1 MNNDIIVSI
10 STSLGKGAISI
21 VRLSGEGCIELVNSV
36 FKGKDLTKVESHT
49 INYGHIIDKN
59 TIIDEVL
66 VSIMKSPKTYTMED
80 VVEINCHGGI
90 AVTNKILELLVV
102 KGARLAL
109 PGEFTKRAFLNG
121 RIDLVEA
128 EAVMDVIDSKTD
140 KALNVAVS
148 NLNGNLSNLIRSFR
162 DNLLNLLAN
171 IEVNIDYPEYED
183 AEEVTI
189 NTIKDKVDEMSNS
202 LNQIVKESMN
212 KKIIKEGIDVAIIGK
227 PNVGK
232 SSILNMLLGENKAIV
247 TDIAGTTRDVV
258 EGSISLNGIMLN
270 FIDTAGIRETSDV
283 VEKFGV
289 EKSLEKMNEANLVL
303 FVFNNNEEITKDEE
317 KLLNKIKDKKYII
330 VVNKKDL
337 DKKLDL
343 SKYNLDNIIYTDTVS
358 DNGIEELKDKI
369 IELFNLDE
377 LDNKNDLFFTNERQ
391 ITLAKEA
398 LSILDDVKIGI
409 DNEVPV
415 DMIEI
420 DIKKMWTKLG
430 EILGE
435 NYDEELIDKLFS
447 NFCLGK

>member
-10 STSLGKGAISI
+10 STTLGKGAISI
-21 VRLSGEGCIELVNSV
+21 IRLSGDGCIPLVNEV
-36 FKGKDLTKVESHT
+36 FKGKDLTKVDSHT
-49 INYGHIIDKN
+49 INYGHIIDKDN
-59 TIIDEVL
+59 VIDEVL
-66 VSIMKSPKTYTMED
+66 VSVMKAPKTYTMED

-90 AVTNKILELLVV
+90 AVTNKVLELLVV

-148 NLNGNLSNLIRSFR
+148 NLNGNLSNLIRDFR
-162 DNLLNLLAN
+162 TSLLNLLAN

-183 AEEVTI
+183 AEVVTI
-189 NTIKDKVDEMSNS
+189 NTIKDKVGEMSDS
-202 LNQIVKESMN
+202 LNKIVKESMN

-232 SSILNMLLGENKAIV
+232 SSILNMLIGEEKAIV

-270 FIDTAGIRETSDV
+270 FIDTAGIRETNDV

-289 EKSLEKMNEANLVL
+289 EKSLEKMNEANLIL
-303 FVFNNNEEITKDEE
+303 FVFNNNEEITPDEE
-317 KLLNKIKDKKYII
+317 ELLTKIKDKKYII

-343 SKYNLDNIIYTDTVS
+343 SKYNLDNIIYTDTVT
-358 DNGIEELKDKI
+358 DNGIEELKNKI

-398 LSILDDVKIGI
+398 LSILDDVKKGI
-409 DNEVPV
+409 DMEVPV

-435 NYDEELIDKLFS
+435 NYDEELIDQLFS

>member
-36 FKGKDLTKVESHT
+36 FKGKDLTKVDSHT
-49 INYGHIIDKN
+49 INYGHIVDNDKV
-59 TIIDEVL
+59 IDEVL
-66 VSIMKSPKTYTMED
+66 VAVMKAPKTYTRED
-80 VVEINCHGGI
+80 IVEINCHGGI
-90 AVTNKILELLVV
+90 AVTNKVLELLVV
-102 KGARLAL
+102 KGARLSL

-128 EAVMDVIDSKTD
+128 EAVMDVIESKTD

-148 NLNGNLSNLIRSFR
+148 HLNGNLSNIIREFR
-162 DNLLNLLAN
+162 DKILNLLAN

-183 AEEVTI
+183 AEVVTI
-189 NTIKDKVDEMSNS
+189 STIKDRVEEMTNT
-202 LNQIVKESMN
+202 LNLIIKESMN
-212 KKIIKEGIDVAIIGK
+212 KKIIKDGIDVAIIGK

-232 SSILNMLLGENKAIV
+232 SSILNMLLGEEKAIV

-270 FIDTAGIRETSDV
+270 FIDTAGIRETDDV

-289 EKSLEKMNEANLVL
+289 QKSLETMNRANLIL
-303 FVFNNNEEITKDEE
+303 FVLNNNEIITKDEE
-317 KLLNKIKDKKYII
+317 EIIKQLKDKKYIV

-343 SKYNLDNIIYTDTVS
+343 SKYQLDNIIYTDTVS
-358 DNGIEELKDKI
+358 SDGIESLKDKI
-369 IELFNLDE
+369 VELFKLDE
-377 LDNKNDLFFTNERQ
+377 LDNQSDDFFTNERQ

-398 LSILDDVKIGI
+398 LYIMKDVKKGI

-415 DMIEI
+415 DMLEI
-420 DIKKMWTKLG
+420 DIKRIWTKLG

>member
-10 STSLGKGAISI
+10 STTLGKGAISI
-21 VRLSGEGCIELVNSV
+21 IRLSGDGCIPLVNEV
-36 FKGKDLTKVESHT
+36 FKGKDLTKVDSHT
-49 INYGHIIDKN
+49 INYGHIVDKDN
-59 TIIDEVL
+59 VIDEVL
-66 VSIMKSPKTYTMED
+66 VSVMKAPKTYTMED

-90 AVTNKILELLVV
+90 AVTNKVLELLVV

-128 EAVMDVIDSKTD
+128 EAVMDIIDSKTD

-148 NLNGNLSNLIRSFR
+148 NLSGNLSNLIRNFR
-162 DNLLNLLAN
+162 TSLLNLLAN

-183 AEEVTI
+183 AEVVTI
-189 NTIKDKVDEMSNS
+189 NTIKDKVGEMSTS
-202 LNQIVKESMN
+202 LNKIVKESMN

-232 SSILNMLLGENKAIV
+232 SSILNMLIGEEKAIV

-270 FIDTAGIRETSDV
+270 FIDTAGIRETNDV

-289 EKSLEKMNEANLVL
+289 EKSLEKMNEANLIL
-303 FVFNNNEEITKDEE
+303 FVFNNNEEITPDEE
-317 KLLNKIKDKKYII
+317 ELLTKIKDKKYII

-343 SKYNLDNIIYTDTVS
+343 SKYNLDNIIYTDTVT
-358 DNGIEELKDKI
+358 DNGIEELKNKI

-398 LSILDDVKIGI
+398 LSILDDVKKGI
-409 DNEVPV
+409 DMEVPV

-435 NYDEELIDKLFS
+435 NYDEELIDQLFS

>member
-10 STSLGKGAISI
+10 STSIGKGAISI
-21 VRLSGEGCIELVNSV
+21 VRLSGNGSIELVNEV
-36 FKGKDLTKVESHT
+36 FKGKDLTKVDSHT
-49 INYGHIIDKN
+49 INYGHIVDKDKVL
-59 TIIDEVL
+59 DEVM
-66 VSIMKSPKTYTMED
+66 VSIMKAPKTYTRED

-148 NLNGNLSNLIRSFR
+148 NLNGNLSNLIREFR

-189 NTIKDKVDEMSNS
+189 NTIKDKVEEMSNS
-202 LNQIVKESMN
+202 LNLIVKESMN

-270 FIDTAGIRETSDV
+270 FIDTAGIRETNDV

-303 FVFNNNEEITKDEE
+303 FVFNNNEEITPDEE
-317 KLLNKIKDKKYII
+317 SLLNKIKDKKYII
-330 VVNKKDL
+330 VVNKQDL

-343 SKYNLDNIIYTDTVS
+343 SKYNLENIIYTDTVS
-358 DNGIEELKDKI
+358 DKGIEALKEKI

-391 ITLAKEA
+391 ITLAKEV
-398 LSILDDVKIGI
+398 L
-409 DNEVPV
+409 
-415 DMIEI
+415 
-420 DIKKMWTKLG
+420 
-430 EILGE
+430 
-435 NYDEELIDKLFS
+435 
-447 NFCLGK
+447 

>member
-36 FKGKDLTKVESHT
+36 FKGKDLTKVDSHT
-49 INYGHIIDKN
+49 INYGHIIDNDKV
-59 TIIDEVL
+59 IDEVL
-66 VSIMKSPKTYTMED
+66 VAVMKAPKTYTRED
-80 VVEINCHGGI
+80 IVEINCHGGI
-90 AVTNKILELLVV
+90 AVTNKVLELLVV
-102 KGARLAL
+102 KGARLSL

-128 EAVMDVIDSKTD
+128 EAVMDVIESKTD

-148 NLNGNLSNLIRSFR
+148 HLNGNLSNIIREFR
-162 DNLLNLLAN
+162 DKILNLLAN

-183 AEEVTI
+183 AEVVTI
-189 NTIKDKVDEMSNS
+189 STIKDRVEEMTNT
-202 LNQIVKESMN
+202 LNLIIKESMN
-212 KKIIKEGIDVAIIGK
+212 KKIIKDGIDVAIIGK

-232 SSILNMLLGENKAIV
+232 SSILNMLLGEEKAIV

-270 FIDTAGIRETSDV
+270 FIDTAGIRETDDV

-289 EKSLEKMNEANLVL
+289 KKSLETMNKANLIL
-303 FVFNNNEEITKDEE
+303 FVLNNNEIITKDEE
-317 KLLNKIKDKKYII
+317 EIVKQLKDKKYIV

-343 SKYNLDNIIYTDTVS
+343 SKYQLDNIIYTDTVS
-358 DNGIEELKDKI
+358 SDGIESLKDKI
-369 IELFNLDE
+369 VELFKLDE
-377 LDNKNDLFFTNERQ
+377 LGNQSDDFFTNERQ

-398 LSILDDVKIGI
+398 LYIMKDVKKGI

-415 DMIEI
+415 DMLEI
-420 DIKKMWTKLG
+420 DIKRIWTKLG

>member
-10 STSLGKGAISI
+10 STSIGKGAISI
-21 VRLSGEGCIELVNSV
+21 VRLSGNGSIELVNDV
-36 FKGKDLTKVESHT
+36 FKGKDLTKVDSHT
-49 INYGHIIDKN
+49 INYGHIVDKDKVL
-59 TIIDEVL
+59 DEVM
-66 VSIMKSPKTYTMED
+66 VSIMKTPKTYTRED

-148 NLNGNLSNLIRSFR
+148 NLNGNLSNLIREFR

-189 NTIKDKVDEMSNS
+189 NTIKDKVEEMSNS
-202 LNQIVKESMN
+202 LNLIVKESMN

-270 FIDTAGIRETSDV
+270 FIDTAGIRETDDV

-303 FVFNNNEEITKDEE
+303 FVFNNNEEITPDEE
-317 KLLNKIKDKKYII
+317 SLLNKIKDKKYII
-330 VVNKKDL
+330 VVNKQDL

-343 SKYNLDNIIYTDTVS
+343 SKYNLENIIYTDTVS
-358 DNGIEELKDKI
+358 DKGIEALKEKI

-398 LSILDDVKIGI
+398 LSILDDVKKGI
-409 DNEVPV
+409 DLEVPV

-420 DIKKMWTKLG
+420 DIKKMWSKLG
-430 EILGE
+430 KILGE

>member
-10 STSLGKGAISI
+10 STSIGKGAISI
-21 VRLSGEGCIELVNSV
+21 VRLSGNGSIELVNEV
-36 FKGKDLTKVESHT
+36 FKGKDLTKVDSHT
-49 INYGHIIDKN
+49 INYGHIVDKDKVL
-59 TIIDEVL
+59 DEVM
-66 VSIMKSPKTYTMED
+66 VSIMKAPKTYTRED

-128 EAVMDVIDSKTD
+128 EAVLDVIDSKTD

-148 NLNGNLSNLIRSFR
+148 NLNGNLSSLIREFR

-202 LNQIVKESMN
+202 LNLIVKESMN
-212 KKIIKEGIDVAIIGK
+212 KKIIKDGIDVAIIGK

-270 FIDTAGIRETSDV
+270 FIDTAGIRETNDV

-303 FVFNNNEEITKDEE
+303 FVFNNNEEITPDEE
-317 KLLNKIKDKKYII
+317 SLLNKIKDKKYII
-330 VVNKKDL
+330 VVNKQDL

-343 SKYNLDNIIYTDTVS
+343 SKYNLENIIYTDTVS
-358 DNGIEELKDKI
+358 DKGIEALKEKI

-398 LSILDDVKIGI
+398 LSILDDVKKGI
-409 DNEVPV
+409 DLEVPV

-420 DIKKMWTKLG
+420 DIKKMWSKLG

>member
-10 STSLGKGAISI
+10 STALGKGAISI

-36 FKGKDLTKVESHT
+36 FKGKDLTKVDSHT
-49 INYGHIIDKN
+49 INYGHIVDNDKV
-59 TIIDEVL
+59 IDEVL
-66 VSIMKSPKTYTMED
+66 VAIMKAPKTYTRED
-80 VVEINCHGGI
+80 IVEINCHGGI
-90 AVTNKILELLVV
+90 AVTNKVLELLVI
-102 KGARLAL
+102 KGARLSL

-128 EAVMDVIDSKTD
+128 EAVMDVIESKTD

-148 NLNGNLSNLIRSFR
+148 HLNGNLSNIIRDFR
-162 DNLLNLLAN
+162 NKILNLLAN

-183 AEEVTI
+183 AEVVTI
-189 NTIKDKVDEMSNS
+189 NTIKDRVDEMTNT
-202 LNQIVKESMN
+202 LNLIIKESMN
-212 KKIIKEGIDVAIIGK
+212 KKIIKDGIDVAIIGK

-232 SSILNMLLGENKAIV
+232 SSILNMLLGEEKAIV

-258 EGSISLNGIMLN
+258 EGSISLNGIILN
-270 FIDTAGIRETSDV
+270 FIDTAGIRETDDV

-289 EKSLEKMNEANLVL
+289 QKSLETMNKANLIL
-303 FVFNNNEEITKDEE
+303 FVLNNNEIITKDEE
-317 KLLNKIKDKKYII
+317 EIIKQLKDKKYIV

-337 DKKLDL
+337 DTKLDL
-343 SKYNLDNIIYTDTVS
+343 SKYQLDNIIYTDTVS
-358 DNGIEELKDKI
+358 SDGIESLKDKI
-369 IELFNLDE
+369 IELFKLDE
-377 LDNKNDLFFTNERQ
+377 LDNQSDDFFTNERQ

-398 LSILDDVKIGI
+398 LYIMEDVKKGI

-415 DMIEI
+415 DMLEI
-420 DIKKMWTKLG
+420 DIKRIWTKLG

>member
-1 MNNDIIVSI
+1 MLNDIIVSI

-21 VRLSGEGCIELVNSV
+21 VRLSGEGCIELVNNI
-36 FKGKDLTKVESHT
+36 FKGKDLTKVNSHT
-49 INYGHIIDKN
+49 INYGHIIDNDKVV
-59 TIIDEVL
+59 DEVL
-66 VSIMKSPKTYTMED
+66 VSVMKAPNTYTRED
-80 VVEINCHGGI
+80 IVEINCHGGI
-90 AVTNKILELLVV
+90 AVTNKVLELLVV

-148 NLNGNLSNLIRSFR
+148 NLSGNLSNIIREFR

-183 AEEVTI
+183 AEVVTV
-189 NTIKDKVDEMSNS
+189 NSIKEKVDEMTNS
-202 LNQIVKESMN
+202 LNLIVKESMN

-270 FIDTAGIRETSDV
+270 FIDTAGIRETEDV

-303 FVFNNNEEITKDEE
+303 FVFNNNEEITKEE
-317 KLLNKIKDKKYII
+317 EQLLDKIKDKKYII

-337 DKKLDL
+337 DTKLDL
-343 SKYNLDNIIYTDTVS
+343 SKYNLDNIIYTDTVT
-358 DNGIEELKDKI
+358 DDGVEVLKSKI
-369 IELFNLDE
+369 VELFNIDE
-377 LDNKNDLFFTNERQ
+377 LDNQSDNFFTNERQ

-398 LSILDDVKIGI
+398 LNILEDVKKGI

-420 DIKKMWTKLG
+420 DIKRIWTKLG

>member
-1 MNNDIIVSI
+1 MLNDIIVSI

-21 VRLSGEGCIELVNSV
+21 VRLSGEGCIELVNNI
-36 FKGKDLTKVESHT
+36 FKGKDLTKVNSHT
-49 INYGHIIDKN
+49 INYGHIIDNDKV
-59 TIIDEVL
+59 IDEVL
-66 VSIMKSPKTYTMED
+66 VSIMKAPNTYTRED
-80 VVEINCHGGI
+80 IVEINCHGGI
-90 AVTNKILELLVV
+90 AVTNKVLELLVV

-148 NLNGNLSNLIRSFR
+148 NLSGNLSNIIREFR
-162 DNLLNLLAN
+162 NNLLNLLAN

-183 AEEVTI
+183 AEVVTV
-189 NTIKDKVDEMSNS
+189 NSIKDKVEEMTNS
-202 LNQIVKESMN
+202 LNLIVKESMN

-270 FIDTAGIRETSDV
+270 FIDTAGIRETEDV

-303 FVFNNNEEITKDEE
+303 FVFNNNEEITKEE
-317 KLLNKIKDKKYII
+317 EQLLDKIKEKKYII

-337 DKKLDL
+337 DTKLDL
-343 SKYNLDNIIYTDTVS
+343 SKYNLDNIIYTDTVT
-358 DNGIEELKDKI
+358 DDGVEVLKNKI
-369 IELFNLDE
+369 VELFNIDE
-377 LDNKNDLFFTNERQ
+377 LDNQSDNFFTNERQ

-398 LSILDDVKIGI
+398 LNILEDVKKGI

-420 DIKKMWTKLG
+420 DIKRIWTKLG

>member
-10 STSLGKGAISI
+10 STSIGKGAISI
-21 VRLSGEGCIELVNSV
+21 VRLSGERCIELVNEV
-36 FKGKDLTKVESHT
+36 FKGKDLTKVDSHT
-49 INYGHIIDKN
+49 INYGHIIDKDKV
-59 TIIDEVL
+59 IDEVL
-66 VSIMKSPKTYTMED
+66 VAVMKAPKTYTRED

-148 NLNGNLSNLIRSFR
+148 NLNGNLSNIIREFR

-183 AEEVTI
+183 AEVVTI
-189 NTIKDKVDEMSNS
+189 NTIKDKVEEMNKS
-202 LNQIVKESMN
+202 LNLIVKESMN
-212 KKIIKEGIDVAIIGK
+212 KKIIKEGIDVAIVGK

-232 SSILNMLLGENKAIV
+232 SSILNMLIGENKAIV
-247 TDIAGTTRDVV
+247 TDIAGTTRDIV

-270 FIDTAGIRETSDV
+270 FIDTAGIRETEDV

-303 FVFNNNEEITKDEE
+303 FVLNNNEEITKDEE
-317 KLLNKIKDKKYII
+317 EILNKIKDKKYII

-343 SKYNLDNIIYTDTVS
+343 SKYDLDNVIYTDTVS
-358 DNGIEELKDKI
+358 DEGIESLKNKI

-377 LDNKNDLFFTNERQ
+377 LDNQNDLFFTNERQ

-398 LSILDDVKIGI
+398 LSILDDVKKGI
-409 DNEVPV
+409 DEEVPV

>member
-1 MNNDIIVSI
+1 MLNDIIVSI

-21 VRLSGEGCIELVNSV
+21 VRLSGEGCIELVNNI
-36 FKGKDLTKVESHT
+36 FKGKDLTKVNSHT
-49 INYGHIIDKN
+49 INYGHIIDNDKVV
-59 TIIDEVL
+59 DEVL
-66 VSIMKSPKTYTMED
+66 VSVMKAPNTYTRED
-80 VVEINCHGGI
+80 IVEINCHGGI
-90 AVTNKILELLVV
+90 AVTNKVLELLVV

-148 NLNGNLSNLIRSFR
+148 NLSGNLSNIIREFR

-183 AEEVTI
+183 AEVVTV
-189 NTIKDKVDEMSNS
+189 NSIKEKVDEMTNS
-202 LNQIVKESMN
+202 LNLIVKESMN

-270 FIDTAGIRETSDV
+270 FIDTAGIRETEDL

-303 FVFNNNEEITKDEE
+303 FVFNNNEEITKEE
-317 KLLNKIKDKKYII
+317 EQLLDKIKDKKYII

-337 DKKLDL
+337 DTKLDL
-343 SKYNLDNIIYTDTVS
+343 SKYNLDNIIYTDTVT
-358 DNGIEELKDKI
+358 DDGVEVLKSKI
-369 IELFNLDE
+369 VELFNIDE
-377 LDNKNDLFFTNERQ
+377 LDNQSDNFFTNERQ

-398 LSILDDVKIGI
+398 LNILEDVKKGI

-420 DIKKMWTKLG
+420 DIKRIWTKLG

>member
-10 STSLGKGAISI
+10 STALGKGAISI

-36 FKGKDLTKVESHT
+36 FKGKDLTKVDSHT
-49 INYGHIIDKN
+49 INYGHIVDNDKVV
-59 TIIDEVL
+59 DEVL
-66 VSIMKSPKTYTMED
+66 VAVMRAPKTYTRED
-80 VVEINCHGGI
+80 IVEINCHGGI
-90 AVTNKILELLVV
+90 AVTNKVLELLVIN
-102 KGARLAL
+102 GARLSL

-128 EAVMDVIDSKTD
+128 EAVMDIIESKTD

-148 NLNGNLSNLIRSFR
+148 HLNGNLSNIIREFR
-162 DNLLNLLAN
+162 DKILNLLAN

-183 AEEVTI
+183 AEVVTI
-189 NTIKDKVDEMSNS
+189 NTIKDRVDEMTNT
-202 LNQIVKESMN
+202 LNLIIKESMN
-212 KKIIKEGIDVAIIGK
+212 KKIIKDGIDAAIIGK

-232 SSILNMLLGENKAIV
+232 SSILNMLLGEEKAIV

-270 FIDTAGIRETSDV
+270 FIDTAGIRETDDV

-289 EKSLEKMNEANLVL
+289 QKSLETMNKANLIL
-303 FVFNNNEEITKDEE
+303 FVLNNNEIITKNEE
-317 KLLNKIKDKKYII
+317 EIIKQLKNKKYIV

-343 SKYNLDNIIYTDTVS
+343 SKYQLDNIIYTDTVS
-358 DNGIEELKDKI
+358 SDGIESLKDKI
-369 IELFNLDE
+369 IELFKLDE
-377 LDNKNDLFFTNERQ
+377 LDNQSDDFFTNERQ

-398 LSILDDVKIGI
+398 LYIMEDVKKGI

-415 DMIEI
+415 DMLEI
-420 DIKKMWTKLG
+420 DIKRIWTKLG

>member
-1 MNNDIIVSI
+1 MLNDIIVSI

-21 VRLSGEGCIELVNSV
+21 VRLSGEGCIELVNNI
-36 FKGKDLTKVESHT
+36 FKGKDLTKVNSHT
-49 INYGHIIDKN
+49 INYGHIIDNDKV
-59 TIIDEVL
+59 IDEVL
-66 VSIMKSPKTYTMED
+66 VSIMKAPNTYTRED
-80 VVEINCHGGI
+80 IVEINCHGGI
-90 AVTNKILELLVV
+90 AVTNKVLELLVV

-148 NLNGNLSNLIRSFR
+148 NLSGNLSNIIREFR

-183 AEEVTI
+183 AEVVTV
-189 NTIKDKVDEMSNS
+189 NSIKEKVDEMTNS
-202 LNQIVKESMN
+202 LNLIVKESMN

-270 FIDTAGIRETSDV
+270 FIDTAGIRETEDV

-303 FVFNNNEEITKDEE
+303 FVFNNNEEITKEE
-317 KLLNKIKDKKYII
+317 EQLLDKIKDKKYII

-337 DKKLDL
+337 DTKLDL
-343 SKYNLDNIIYTDTVS
+343 SKYNLDNIIYTDTVT
-358 DNGIEELKDKI
+358 DDGVEVLKNKI
-369 IELFNLDE
+369 IELFNIDE
-377 LDNKNDLFFTNERQ
+377 LDNQSDNFFTNERQ

-398 LSILDDVKIGI
+398 LNILEDVKMGI

-420 DIKKMWTKLG
+420 DIKRIWTKLG

>member
-49 INYGHIIDKN
+49 INYGHIIDKD
-59 TIIDEVL
+59 TVIDEVL
-66 VSIMKSPKTYTMED
+66 VSVMKSPKTYTMED

-435 NYDEELIDKLFS
+435 NYDEELIDKSYLVTFV
-447 NFCLGK
+447 

>member
-1 MNNDIIVSI
+1 MLNDIIVSI

-21 VRLSGEGCIELVNSV
+21 VRLSGEGCIELVNNI
-36 FKGKDLTKVESHT
+36 FKGKDLTKVNSHT
-49 INYGHIIDKN
+49 INYGHIIDNDKVV
-59 TIIDEVL
+59 DEVL
-66 VSIMKSPKTYTMED
+66 VSVMKAPNTYTRED
-80 VVEINCHGGI
+80 IVEINCHGGI
-90 AVTNKILELLVV
+90 AVTNKVLELLVV

-148 NLNGNLSNLIRSFR
+148 NLSGNLSNIIREFR

-183 AEEVTI
+183 AEVVTV
-189 NTIKDKVDEMSNS
+189 NSIKEKVDEMTNS
-202 LNQIVKESMN
+202 LNLIVKESMN

-270 FIDTAGIRETSDV
+270 FIDTAGIRETEDV

-303 FVFNNNEEITKDEE
+303 FVLNNNEEITKEE
-317 KLLNKIKDKKYII
+317 EQLLDKIKDKKYII

-337 DKKLDL
+337 DTKLDL
-343 SKYNLDNIIYTDTVS
+343 SKYNLDNIIYTDTVT
-358 DNGIEELKDKI
+358 DDGVEVLKSKI
-369 IELFNLDE
+369 VELFNIDE
-377 LDNKNDLFFTNERQ
+377 LDNQSDNFFTNERQ

-398 LSILDDVKIGI
+398 LNILEDVKKGI

-420 DIKKMWTKLG
+420 DIKRIWTKLG

>member
-49 INYGHIIDKN
+49 INYGHIVDKDN
-59 TIIDEVL
+59 ILDEVL
-66 VSIMKSPKTYTMED
+66 VSIMKSPKTYTKED

-90 AVTNKILELLVV
+90 AVTNKIVELLVV

-109 PGEFTKRAFLNG
+109 PGEFTKRAFFNG

-128 EAVMDVIDSKTD
+128 EAVMDIIDSKTD
-140 KALNVAVS
+140 KALNVAVN
-148 NLNGNLSNLIRSFR
+148 NLSGNLSNMIREFR
-162 DNLLNLLAN
+162 QSLLNLLAN

-183 AEEVTI
+183 AEDITV
-189 NTIKDKVDEMSNS
+189 NSIKEKANEMRES
-202 LNQIVKESMN
+202 LNNIVKESMN

-232 SSILNMLLGENKAIV
+232 SSILNMLIGEDKAIV
-247 TDIAGTTRDVV
+247 TDIAGTTRDIV

-270 FIDTAGIRETSDV
+270 FIDTAGIRETEDV

-289 EKSLEKMNEANLVL
+289 QKSLDKMNEANLVL
-303 FVFNNNEEITKDEE
+303 LVLNNNEELTSEEE
-317 KLLNKIKDKKYII
+317 KIISELKDKKYII
-330 VVNKKDL
+330 VVNKQDL
-337 DKKLDL
+337 EKKLDL
-343 SKYNLDNIIYTDTVS
+343 SKSNLDNIIYTDTVS
-358 DNGIEELKDKI
+358 DSGINPLKDKI
-369 IELFNLDE
+369 IELFNIDE
-377 LDNKNDLFFTNERQ
+377 LDNTNDAFFTNERQ

-398 LSILDDVKIGI
+398 LSILDDVNKGI
-409 DNEVPV
+409 ENDVPV
-415 DMIEI
+415 DLIEI
-420 DIKKMWTKLG
+420 DIKRIWTKLG

-435 NYDEELIDKLFS
+435 NYDEELIDQLFS

>member
-36 FKGKDLTKVESHT
+36 FKGKDLTKVDSHT
-49 INYGHIIDKN
+49 INYGYIVDNDKV
-59 TIIDEVL
+59 IDEVL
-66 VSIMKSPKTYTMED
+66 VAVMKAPKTYTRED
-80 VVEINCHGGI
+80 IVEINCHGGI
-90 AVTNKILELLVV
+90 AVTNKVLELLVV
-102 KGARLAL
+102 KGARLSL

-128 EAVMDVIDSKTD
+128 EAVMDVIESKTD

-148 NLNGNLSNLIRSFR
+148 HLNGNLSNIIREFR
-162 DNLLNLLAN
+162 DKILNLLAN

-183 AEEVTI
+183 AEVVTI
-189 NTIKDKVDEMSNS
+189 STIKDRVEEMTNT
-202 LNQIVKESMN
+202 LNLIIKESMN
-212 KKIIKEGIDVAIIGK
+212 KKIIKDGIDVAIIGK

-232 SSILNMLLGENKAIV
+232 SSILNMLLGEEKAIV

-270 FIDTAGIRETSDV
+270 FIDTAGIRETDDV

-289 EKSLEKMNEANLVL
+289 QKSLETMNKANLIL
-303 FVFNNNEEITKDEE
+303 FVLNNNEIITKDEE
-317 KLLNKIKDKKYII
+317 EIVKQLKDKKYIV

-343 SKYNLDNIIYTDTVS
+343 SKYQLDNIIYTDTVS
-358 DNGIEELKDKI
+358 SDGIESLKDKI
-369 IELFNLDE
+369 VELFKLDE
-377 LDNKNDLFFTNERQ
+377 LDNQSDDFFTNERQ

-398 LSILDDVKIGI
+398 LYIMKDVKKGI

-415 DMIEI
+415 DMLEI
-420 DIKKMWTKLG
+420 DIKRIWTKLG

>member
-1 MNNDIIVSI
+1 MLNDIIVSI

-21 VRLSGEGCIELVNSV
+21 VRLSGEGCIELVNNI
-36 FKGKDLTKVESHT
+36 FKGKDLTKVNSHT
-49 INYGHIIDKN
+49 INYGHIIDNDK
-59 TIIDEVL
+59 IIDEVL
-66 VSIMKSPKTYTMED
+66 VSVMKAPNTYTRED
-80 VVEINCHGGI
+80 IVEINCHGGI
-90 AVTNKILELLVV
+90 AVTNKVLELLVV

-148 NLNGNLSNLIRSFR
+148 NLSGNLSNIIREFR

-183 AEEVTI
+183 AEIVTV
-189 NTIKDKVDEMSNS
+189 NSIKEKVDEMTNS
-202 LNQIVKESMN
+202 LNLIVKESMN

-270 FIDTAGIRETSDV
+270 FIDTAGIRETEDV

-303 FVFNNNEEITKDEE
+303 FVFNNNEEITKEE
-317 KLLNKIKDKKYII
+317 EQLLDKIKEKKYII

-337 DKKLDL
+337 DTKLDL
-343 SKYNLDNIIYTDTVS
+343 SKYDLDNIIYTDTVT
-358 DNGIEELKDKI
+358 DDGVEVLKNKI
-369 IELFNLDE
+369 VELFNIDE
-377 LDNKNDLFFTNERQ
+377 LDNQSDNFFTNERQ

-398 LSILDDVKIGI
+398 LNILEDVKKGI

-420 DIKKMWTKLG
+420 DIKRIWTKLG

>member
-49 INYGHIIDKN
+49 INYGYIIDKDSVV
-59 TIIDEVL
+59 DEVL
-66 VSIMKSPKTYTMED
+66 VSVMKSPKTYTKED

-90 AVTNKILELLVV
+90 AVTNKIMELLVT

-109 PGEFTKRAFLNG
+109 PGEFTKRAFFNG

-128 EAVMDVIDSKTD
+128 EAIMDVIDSKTD
-140 KALNVAVS
+140 KALNVAVN
-148 NLNGNLSNLIRSFR
+148 NLSGNLSKMIRDFR
-162 DNLLNLLAN
+162 ENLLNLLAN

-183 AEEVTI
+183 AEDITI
-189 NTIKDKVDEMSNS
+189 DSIKSKTKEM
-202 LNQIVKESMN
+202 KESLENIVRESQN
-212 KKIIKEGIDVAIIGK
+212 KKIIKEGINVAIIGK

-232 SSILNMLLGENKAIV
+232 SSILNMLLGEDKAIV

-270 FIDTAGIRETSDV
+270 FIDTAGIRETDDV

-289 EKSLEKMNEANLVL
+289 QKSIDKMNEANLVL
-303 FVFNNNEEITKDEE
+303 LVLNNNEEITPEEE
-317 KLLNKIKDKKYII
+317 KIIDNLKNKKYIV

-337 DKKLDL
+337 EKKINLD
-343 SKYNLDNIIYTDTVS
+343 KYNLDNVIYTDTVS
-358 DNGIEELKDKI
+358 DTGMNSLKEKI
-369 IELFNLDE
+369 IELFNIDE
-377 LDNKNDLFFTNERQ
+377 LDTDNDAFFTNERQ
-391 ITLAKEA
+391 ISLAKEA
-398 LSILDDVKIGI
+398 LSILDDVNNGI

-415 DMIEI
+415 DLIEI
-420 DIKKMWTKLG
+420 DIKRIWTKLG

-435 NYDEELIDKLFS
+435 NYDEELIDQLFS